1 MRGQGAMM
9 HVWRLVLSSEGEGL
23 AGQQHYPVPTNVSSF
38 ILAKWNRIF
47 LIRQPI
53 GYLTKAQ
60 SSLRVPPIHCCQ
72 TQQIH

>member
-38 ILAKWNRIF
+38 ILAKWNKIF
-47 LIRQPI
+47 LIRQ
-53 GYLTKAQ
+53 LFRLDT
-60 SSLRVPPIHCCQ
+60 
-72 TQQIH
+72 